1 MMVGSLLVPGRE
13 TTMNRIAPA
22 ITVLTLT
29 IAATAPASAGTTWHV
44 STNGSDSNPGTQT
57 EPYATIQH
65 AMNVNTTVDG
75 DTLLIESGI
84 YHEHSLNPSGK
95 AITIQGSFDG
105 DDTIID
111 AHNAGR
117 AFEFES
123 GEGPE
128 TILKRL
134 VIRNGL
140 NAYGGAIYL
149 YQSSPT
155 IAQCIFYWNS
165 AMWDGGAIFCQ
176 SGSNPRLE
184 NCQFIANVA
193 GVCGGAIYCEDS
205 SPTFS
210 YCSLGTNSA
219 EYGGGLY
226 LYGNCNPELTD
237 VTIRNNNATYAGGGI
252 RCYVGGGNAISKA
265 IINGGEVCSNHPDQI
280 TGTITLGANLP
291 EIVDTCSSSGD
302 VDGDGDVDTNDLAQL
317 RGSLGLCASDTD
329 MDGDTDI
336 EDLLD
341 VVEGWGTTCP

>member
-1 MMVGSLLVPGRE
+1 
-13 TTMNRIAPA
+13 MNRIAPVHS
-22 ITVLTLT
+22 VLTLM
-29 IAATAPASAGTTWHV
+29 IVATTQASAGTTWHV

-65 AMNVNTTVDG
+65 AMNVNTTIDG

-84 YHEHSLNPSGK
+84 YYEHSLNPNGK
-95 AITIQGSFDG
+95 SITIQGSDG
-105 DDTIID
+105 AGETIID

-128 TILKRL
+128 TFLKHL
-134 VIRNGL
+134 TIRHGL
-140 NAYGGAIYL
+140 NAYGGAMYL

-155 IAQCIFYWNS
+155 IRECTFFSNS

-184 NCQFIANVA
+184 ACLFVLNVA
-193 GVCGGAIYCEDS
+193 GVGGGAFYCEDS
-205 SPTFS
+205 SPNLNE
-210 YCSLGTNSA
+210 CDLNANSA

-237 VTIRNNNATYAGGGI
+237 VVIRNNNATYAGGGI

-265 IINGGEVCSNHPDQI
+265 IINGGAICQNVPDQI
-280 TGTITLGANLP
+280 TGTITLGADLP
-291 EIVDTCSSSGD
+291 VIAHNCSLSGD
-302 VDGDGDVDTNDLAQL
+302 VDGDGDVDNNDLSSL
-317 RGSLGLCASDTD
+317 RSTLALCASDTD

-336 EDLLD
+336 EDLLI
-341 VVEGWGTTCP
+341 VIGSWGNTCTP